1 MGWGCGVDASR
12 LCSLGNGAQQG
23 MQGEGCPSP
32 AGERMDAGAV
42 GRQLQLLRSLWCCQ
56 ALVDGGYGNGTDGL
70 GSCGDRSRVAPS
82 SDPRSGGLREKG

>member
-1 MGWGCGVDASR
+1 MEPSKGCKEKGV
-12 LCSLGNGAQQG
+12 LH
-23 MQGEGCPSP
+23 PV
-32 AGERMDAGAV
+32 GERMDAGAV

-82 SDPRSGGLREKG
+82 SDPRSGGLREKV